1 MDVRALA
8 IALLLVSCPAA
19 AQQVY
24 KCVKGKQVSYQ
35 SDPCENGP
43 AAKAWDATPV
53 PEQSNAE
60 KWRLY
65 RIQQELRQ
73 RNAPQPS
80 YGWAASSPST
90 TSACE
95 SVKAQRDAAYAQVG
109 LKRSFEFSSYWD
121 NRVQQA
127 CK

>member
-1 MDVRALA
+1 MDVRAL
-8 IALLLVSCPAA
+8 IMVLLVVSFPTA

-24 KCVKGKQVSYQ
+24 KCVNGKEVSYQ
-35 SDPCENGP
+35 SDPCTNGA

-53 PEQSNAE
+53 AEQSNAE

-65 RIQQELRQ
+65 RVQQELRQ
-73 RNAPQPS
+73 RNAPAPS
-80 YGWAASSPST
+80 YGWGASSPST
-90 TSACE
+90 TSACD
-95 SVKAQRDAAYAQVG
+95 SAKAQRDAAYAQVG